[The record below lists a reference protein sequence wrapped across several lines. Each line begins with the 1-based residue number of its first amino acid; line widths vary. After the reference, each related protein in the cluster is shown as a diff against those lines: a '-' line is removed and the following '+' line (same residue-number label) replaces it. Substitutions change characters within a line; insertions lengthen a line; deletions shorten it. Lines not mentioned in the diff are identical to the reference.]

1 MEPKSSPLILAST
14 VNDLSGSHE
23 PVSHAQT
30 MEMFLMFNRLTRNS
44 LAIATAMAL
53 SGGAHAFVVNETF
66 AGNWGEGQGNRGLI
80 IDILPTSSS
89 RPANDFSNDALVQ
102 WFTYRDGEPV
112 WLISN
117 RAEIDKNSNSAQMTF
132 FEFAGGT
139 FGPAPDI
146 GNPTSSTW
154 GTGTLTFTSCSTATL
169 DFDGIDG
176 VGTLNVTPA
185 GGAVNP
191 QCVIDEEFQ
200 ACPDFATSAGVP
212 GTCIVGGPVQG
223 DLTLT
228 NETTWLI
235 QGQLTVENGGTL
247 TIEPGT
253 ELIGGTLGDTD
264 TLIVRQGGK
273 IYAEGTATNP
283 IIMRGPTATG
293 RAEWGGVVI
302 NGFAPINGCAQGVD
316 PCTAQ
321 GEGNSGTY
329 GGNNPNDSS
338 GIFKYVVVSNAG
350 RQFSEENE
358 LNGIAFQ
365 GVGDGTTVEYIQ
377 VHLNE
382 DDGVEF
388 FGGTVNAKYLV
399 LTGIGDDSLDW
410 TQGWQGKVQYV
421 IAKQYTDDGDQG
433 IEADNNGDANDSLP
447 RALPMLANM
456 TFIGQSNTDIGWLLR
471 EGTGARIAN
480 SVVTGFGEYC
490 VDIDQQSTFDN
501 VANLAAV
508 NSVAGGCALGT
519 FDDAGGDPF
528 LVSDWFL
535 DQGGNVDADP
545 LLDNYVPQAGSPAL
559 NIGMVPFNDAFFS
572 NVSYAG
578 AVRDAQADWT
588 AGWTVG
594 LDRNS
599 P

>member
-1 MEPKSSPLILAST
+1 MLNT
-14 VNDLSGSHE
+14 
-23 PVSHAQT
+23 
-30 MEMFLMFNRLTRNS
+30 LTRKS
-44 LAIATAMAL
+44 LAIAVIGAL
-53 SGGAHAFVVNETF
+53 SGGAQAFVVNDTF
-66 AGNWGEGQGNRGLI
+66 SGNWGEGAGNRGLI
-80 IDILPTSSS
+80 IDILPTSPS

-117 RAEIDKNSNSAQMTF
+117 RAEIDKNSNSAELTF

-139 FGPAPDI
+139 FGPRPDI
-146 GNPTSSTW
+146 GNPVSTTW
-154 GTGTLTFTSCSTATL
+154 GSGTLTFTSCSTATL

-176 VGTLNVTPA
+176 TGTLEVTPA

-191 QCVIDEEFQ
+191 LCVVDEPFT
-200 ACPDFATSAGVP
+200 ACPDFAQPAGIP
-212 GTCIVGGPVQG
+212 GTCIVGGPVEQ
-223 DLTLT
+223 DITLT

-235 QGQLTVENGGTL
+235 QGQLTVEDSGRL
-247 TIEPGT
+247 FIEPGT

-264 TLIVRQGGK
+264 TLIVRQGGQLF
-273 IYAEGTATNP
+273 ADGTRENP
-283 IIMRGPTATG
+283 IVMRGAPSET

-302 NGFAPINGCAQGVD
+302 NGFAPINGCAEGVS

-329 GGNNPNDSS
+329 GGNDPLDNS
-338 GIFKYVVVSNAG
+338 GVLRYVVVANAG

-365 GVGDGTTVEYIQ
+365 GVGSGTTVEFIQ

-388 FGGTVNAKYLV
+388 FGGTVNAKYIV

-410 TQGWQGKVQYV
+410 TQGWQGNVQYV
-421 IAKQYTDDGDQG
+421 VAKQYTDNGDQG

-447 RALPMLANM
+447 RALPTLANM
-456 TFIGQSNTDIGWLLR
+456 TYIGQANTDIGWLLR

-480 SVVTGFGEYC
+480 SIVTGFGEWC
-490 VDIDQQSTFDN
+490 IDIDQQSTFDN
-501 VANLAAV
+501 VANLTAV
-508 NSVAGGCALGT
+508 NSIAGNCALGP
-519 FDDAGGDPF
+519 FDDAPGDPF
-528 LVSDWFL
+528 LVSAWFL
-535 DQGGNVDADP
+535 DQEGNLQADP
-545 LLDNYVPQAGSPAL
+545 QLDNFSPLPGSPA
-559 NIGMVPFNDAFFS
+559 IGIGFVPFEDAFFD
-572 NVSYAG
+572 NVDYAG
-578 AVRDAQADWT
+578 AIRNADSDWT
-588 AGWTVG
+588 KGWTVG
-594 LDRNS
+594 LDRNA